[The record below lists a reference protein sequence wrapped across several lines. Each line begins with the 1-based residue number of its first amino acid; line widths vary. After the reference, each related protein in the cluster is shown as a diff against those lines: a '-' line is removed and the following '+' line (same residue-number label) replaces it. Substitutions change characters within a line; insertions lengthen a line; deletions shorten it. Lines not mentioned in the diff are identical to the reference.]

1 MELYSI
7 LAEKSFVI
15 FTFLKL
21 FRYIYTTMD
30 IRRLLNTPLYQR
42 LCPEIP
48 ESLIPLPPLTPSLK
62 RNNPDTSHNLRIMI
76 KTALL
81 FRISPRRI
89 RDMLSVID
97 R

>member
-1 MELYSI
+1 
-7 LAEKSFVI
+7 
-15 FTFLKL
+15 
-21 FRYIYTTMD
+21 MD
-30 IRRLLNTPLYQR
+30 IRRLLNIPPHQR
-42 LCPEIP
+42 LRPEIP
-48 ESLIPLPPLTPSLK
+48 ESPIPLPPLTPSPK
-62 RNNPDTSHNLRIMI
+62 RNNPDTSRDLRIMI